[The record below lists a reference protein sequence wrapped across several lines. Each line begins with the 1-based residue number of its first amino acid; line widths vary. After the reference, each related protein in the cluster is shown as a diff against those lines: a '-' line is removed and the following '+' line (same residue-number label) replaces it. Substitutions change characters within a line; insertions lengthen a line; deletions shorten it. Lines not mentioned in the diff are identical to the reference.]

1 MLTGE
6 LQRTNME
13 DPKDVCT
20 IGGMMG
26 QTGDASGIPWA
37 AKVHSVSGVL

>member
-1 MLTGE
+1 MHVVRRAAT
-6 LQRTNME
+6 

-37 AKVHSVSGVL
+37 AKVHSGSGVL